1 VEKKFSIDEPEGEAR
16 MSAERHRL
24 SLVVAAETGVRVS
37 LTLTKSLISR
47 IFIDPDFAPCQVL
60 AMSDQ
65 MANVRDLKT
74 VVLSVEL
81 MFGCRVR
88 AHSVG

>member
-1 VEKKFSIDEPEGEAR
+1 MEKKFSIDEPEGEAR

-24 SLVVAAETGVRVS
+24 SLGTGVRVS